1 VLAPVG
7 HGLWTGLLRGA
18 LFRGATT
25 SGRLSVLSG
34 RFIGLF
40 LVVSLL
46 NALWDSMR
54 GIAIILTLLVTSSP
68 ALPALMDQGVL
79 PRSYSVILWIFNA
92 FQFGGLAVISLI
104 GLWML
109 RRAWRRANAVSAA

>member
-1 VLAPVG
+1 MDVVVPFVAAYVG
-7 HGLWTGLLRGA
+7 VAIGLGTMSLWAFGIVMV
-18 LFRGATT
+18 T
-25 SGRLSVLSG
+25 SWVRGRLTQRTWLMLHRLS
-34 RFIGLF
+34 
-40 LVVSLL
+40 
-46 NALWDSMR
+46 
-54 GIAIILTLLVTSSP
+54 
-68 ALPALMDQGVL
+68 LPALMDQGVL